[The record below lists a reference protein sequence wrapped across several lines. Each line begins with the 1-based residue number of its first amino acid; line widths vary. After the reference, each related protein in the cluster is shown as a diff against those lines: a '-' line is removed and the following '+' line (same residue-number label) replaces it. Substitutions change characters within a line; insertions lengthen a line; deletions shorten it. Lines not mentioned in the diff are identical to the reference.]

1 MKLKNKIITL
11 GTIITMGVSLSSCS
25 DFLEIKPLNDIVLEN
40 FWNEKSD
47 VDNIVAGCYSA
58 MQTQT
63 FVDRCIIWG
72 ESRSDNM
79 IGGNNIA
86 DVQSLSN
93 IFKENINSSN
103 EFTAWNSFYNIIN
116 RCNTVLKYAPSVAE
130 KDPNYTHS
138 DLLATEAEVSALRDL
153 CYFYLIR
160 TFRDVPYYTYAYTD
174 DNQSLAIPAT
184 KFDNVLDSLITDLEK
199 VQDNALKVYPETQSI
214 YNTGRVTQDAIH
226 AMLADMYLWKG
237 DYNNTVKYADMVIKS
252 KIDKYKENLASG
264 SSGGVIYVIN
274 GSTVSSGSSSNK
286 LINGFPL
293 INDNITSGNYYG
305 NAFENIF
312 GIGNS
317 NESILELTYESDN
330 TMLANAAIS
339 TRYGNAT
346 SNPGHIKPADFIS
359 TDITD
364 NSFNVFHNIYDTR
377 YYENI
382 NNVSGTLYGI
392 NKYTTRYG
400 EVNFSTTTPKTSYGS
415 PAAAAYC
422 HANWI
427 LYRLSDV
434 MLIKAEA
441 LSQLVNITDTTGAY
455 HSYNDSI
462 LRVAF
467 NLVNAINKRS
477 YGSTSSTDTLKYT
490 NFNTKQSMEN
500 LVFDERQRE
509 LMFEGKRWYDLVR
522 RSRRDGNTSYLI
534 RAVIRKFTEGSSA
547 AQSKLSKMDGIYW
560 PYNENELKVN
570 SYLVQNPA
578 FGSGENNSY
587 EISK

>member
-11 GTIITMGVSLSSCS
+11 SVIIITGVSLSSCS

-47 VDNIVAGCYSA
+47 VDNIVSGCYSA
-58 MQTQT
+58 MQSQT

-103 EFTAWNSFYNIIN
+103 EFTTWTSFYTIIN

-130 KDPNYTHS
+130 KDPDYTHS

-174 DNQSLAIPAT
+174 DNQVMAIPAT
-184 KFDNVLDSLITDLEK
+184 KFDNVLDSLITDLEG
-199 VQDNALKVYPETQSI
+199 VQDNALKVYPDTKPT

-237 DYNNTVKYADMVIKS
+237 DYNNTIKYADKVIKS
-252 KIDKYKENLASG
+252 KMDKYKEKLNSG
-264 SSGGVIYVIN
+264 SSYG
-274 GSTVSSGSSSNK
+274 TVSSSK

-293 INDNITSGNYYG
+293 INDNSTSGNYYG
-305 NAFENIF
+305 NAFDYIF
-312 GIGNS
+312 GTGNS
-317 NESILELTYESDN
+317 NESILELTYEDDN
-330 TMLANAAIS
+330 TMLSNAAVS
-339 TRYGNAT
+339 YRYGNAT
-346 SNPGHIKPADFIS
+346 TNPGNIKPADFIT
-359 TDITD
+359 TDISD
-364 NSFNVFHNIYDTR
+364 NSFSVYHNKYDTR

-382 NNVSGTLYGI
+382 QNISGTLYGI
-392 NKYTTRYG
+392 NKFTTEEG
-400 EVNFSTTTPKTSYGS
+400 EVDLSTTSPKEYYGS
-415 PAAAAYC
+415 PYAEKYC

-434 MLIKAEA
+434 MLMKAEA
-441 LSQLVNITDTTGAY
+441 LSQMVNITDTTGAY
-455 HSYNDSI
+455 NNYNDSI
-462 LRVAF
+462 LKAAF
-467 NLVNAINKRS
+467 NLVNAVNKRS
-477 YGSTSSTDTLKYT
+477 FGSTASTDTLKYSD
-490 NFNTKQSMEN
+490 FRTKQSMED
-500 LVFDERQRE
+500 LVLDERQRE

-534 RAVIRKFTEGSSA
+534 QAVIRKFTEGSSA
-547 AQSKLSKMDGIYW
+547 AQSKLKKIDGIYW

-578 FGSGENNSY
+578 FGSGNNSSY

>member
-58 MQTQT
+58 MQTQP

-174 DNQSLAIPAT
+174 DSQNLAIPAT

-252 KIDKYKENLASG
+252 KMDKYKEDLSSG
-264 SSGGVIYVIN
+264 TSGGVIYVVN
-274 GSTVSSGSSSNK
+274 GSIVSGGGTNK

-293 INDNITSGNYYG
+293 ISDNSVTGNNYG
-305 NAFENIF
+305 NAFGTIF
-312 GIGNS
+312 GTGNS

-330 TMLANAAIS
+330 TMLSNAAIS
-339 TRYGNAT
+339 YRYGNAT

-359 TDITD
+359 TDISD
-364 NSFNVFHNIYDTR
+364 NSFTVFHNMYDTR
-377 YYENI
+377 SYENI
-382 NNVSGTLYGI
+382 RNISGTLYGI
-392 NKYTTRYG
+392 NKYTTSYG
-400 EVNFSTTTPKTSYGS
+400 QVNFSTKTPKTTYGS
-415 PAAAAYC
+415 PYAEKYC
-422 HANWI
+422 HTNWI

-434 MLIKAEA
+434 MLMKAEA
-441 LSQLVNITDTTGAY
+441 LSQMVNITDTTGAY
-455 HSYNDSI
+455 HNYNDSI

-522 RSRRDGNTSYLI
+522 RSRRDGNTTYLI

-578 FGSGENNSY
+578 FGSGENSSY